1 MRARLRIAAPLI
13 VIFLYL
19 LWVKSPQLGYVT
31 WDEGLGYNAPE
42 DGKTAEDIKDNSPVV
57 NPTGT
62 VLPTSSTAAGNDV
75 LASSVQDL
83 KPTGSA
89 GEQVTSAA
97 SHSTSSPPSHNST
110 NTTSNTAS
118 AKAEPT
124 LAPCIPYERLQQQK
138 NGPLSTGKRQ
148 FPYSRPPP
156 HCRTF
161 HLPSLEKV
169 ITDMKPIIK
178 DPDLYRLF
186 ENSYPNTLDT
196 MVKWHGYAEVE
207 DEKGNKTTTDQ
218 ELTYLITGDI
228 DAMWLRDSASQLYS
242 YLPLLESSSD
252 PNFHKKE
259 SLASLWRGLINLQA
273 RQILISPYCHSFQP
287 PPESHIPPT
296 INGAFARNNPQP
308 GYDPSKVF
316 DCKWELD
323 SLASFLQISAAYFQ
337 RTGDIAFFSK
347 YDGQWGRAVK
357 ETVRAAGAMRK
368 GTYDEKGK
376 VSKSAWTFT
385 GWTNRGSETLTN
397 DGLGN
402 PSRENG
408 MVRSAFRPSDDACIF
423 QFLVPS
429 NMMWTKYLEEASA
442 IVEKLE
448 GQEAKSLMKEM
459 RAFAL
464 GIRRAIDRDAVV
476 RHDLFGDIYAYEID
490 GFGSANLMDDANI
503 PSLLSIPYMN
513 YTSSRF
519 PVEEKGG
526 DEKREHAQLYN
537 NTRAFVLSD
546 HNPYFMRG
554 PPLSAIGGPHL
565 GPGKSWPM
573 AAIMRAMT
581 AIQTLPSSS
590 AERSEAPKGENEAVK
605 KQRTAVEAEVRDQ
618 LLQVLDST
626 AGSGVVH
633 ESVRTWVGEE
643 GDGGRDYTRAWFGW
657 ANGLVGELVFLL
669 KERELGWLGGSF
681 Q

>member
-1 MRARLRIAAPLI
+1 
-13 VIFLYL
+13 
-19 LWVKSPQLGYVT
+19 
-31 WDEGLGYNAPE
+31 
-42 DGKTAEDIKDNSPVV
+42 
-57 NPTGT
+57 
-62 VLPTSSTAAGNDV
+62 
-75 LASSVQDL
+75 
-83 KPTGSA
+83 
-89 GEQVTSAA
+89 
-97 SHSTSSPPSHNST
+97 
-110 NTTSNTAS
+110 
-118 AKAEPT
+118 
-124 LAPCIPYERLQQQK
+124 
-138 NGPLSTGKRQ
+138 
-148 FPYSRPPP
+148 
-156 HCRTF
+156 
-161 HLPSLEKV
+161 
-169 ITDMKPIIK
+169 
-178 DPDLYRLF
+178 
-186 ENSYPNTLDT
+186 
-196 MVKWHGYAEVE
+196 
-207 DEKGNKTTTDQ
+207 
-218 ELTYLITGDI
+218 
-228 DAMWLRDSASQLYS
+228 
-242 YLPLLESSSD
+242 
-252 PNFHKKE
+252 
-259 SLASLWRGLINLQA
+259 
-273 RQILISPYCHSFQP
+273 
-287 PPESHIPPT
+287 
-296 INGAFARNNPQP
+296 
-308 GYDPSKVF
+308 
-316 DCKWELD
+316 
-323 SLASFLQISAAYFQ
+323 
-337 RTGDIAFFSK
+337 
-347 YDGQWGRAVK
+347 
-357 ETVRAAGAMRK
+357 
-368 GTYDEKGK
+368 
-376 VSKSAWTFT
+376 
-385 GWTNRGSETLTN
+385 
-397 DGLGN
+397 
-402 PSRENG
+402 
-408 MVRSAFRPSDDACIF
+408 
-423 QFLVPS
+423 
-429 NMMWTKYLEEASA
+429 MMWTKYLEEASA